1 MNQLKTTAINTLK
14 TTPMNQLK
22 TTTSINLLKIMT
34 TAINLLKETI
44 TTTMEK
50 GEITMTMDHLKGMTT
65 ASTNLLKIPKTIE
78 SQHPASAMYVLSGWA
93 LVNIVAPRSTLF
105 IFS

>member
-50 GEITMTMDHLKGMTT
+50 VTGEITMTMDH
-65 ASTNLLKIPKTIE
+65 LKIPKTIE

>member
-50 GEITMTMDHLKGMTT
+50 GEITMTMDHLK
-65 ASTNLLKIPKTIE
+65 IPKTIE

>member
-1 MNQLKTTAINTLK
+1 MNQLKTTAINT
-14 TTPMNQLK
+14 LK

-50 GEITMTMDHLKGMTT
+50 VTGEITMTMDHLKGMTT

>member
-1 MNQLKTTAINTLK
+1 
-14 TTPMNQLK
+14 MNQLK

-50 GEITMTMDHLKGMTT
+50 VTGEITMTMDHLKGMTT

>member
-1 MNQLKTTAINTLK
+1 MAINI
-14 TTPMNQLK
+14 LK

-50 GEITMTMDHLKGMTT
+50 VTGEITMTMDHLKGMTT